1 MIDQEL
7 ETEVRKAEAAI
18 KQILQDFHQATG
30 MIPSDVDIECM
41 DVTTVQDK
49 SIGKKSVLV
58 NACLVTQ
65 PAVSHFV

>member
-30 MIPSDVDIECM
+30 LIPSDVDIECM

-49 SIGKKSVLV
+49 SIGRKSVLV
-58 NACLVTQ
+58 NASLVTKA
-65 PAVSHFV
+65 AVSHYV